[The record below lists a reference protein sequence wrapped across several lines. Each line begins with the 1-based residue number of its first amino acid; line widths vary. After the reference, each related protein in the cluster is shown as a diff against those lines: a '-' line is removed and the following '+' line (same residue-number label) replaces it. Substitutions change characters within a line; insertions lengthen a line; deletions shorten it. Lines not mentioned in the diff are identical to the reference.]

1 MADFLD
7 ARMTL
12 SIQTAELT
20 NGDASTPII
29 SVIILYYKRAET
41 IRETLDSVLRQDLA
55 RFEVIVVDNHSEDG
69 LAELIHAQYPQCSY
83 IELPKNV
90 GACAG
95 RNVGL
100 RAAVGEFLVFL
111 EDDVSFASPFE
122 LSKMVTA
129 WRDHPEVQVLAF
141 QVCDPDTGKL
151 RLREWCHPR
160 YWRDFSESEF
170 ETWWFGEGA
179 AAFRREVF
187 EVCDPYYEPLFYGA
201 EGDDLV
207 IRLFNEGF
215 RILHTPHVRVG
226 HRASEQGR
234 SSERQYYYFTRNY
247 FWIAYKDFR
256 FFDSIVYLLPKLM
269 MMSYFTVR
277 TKAFRPFLRGIRD
290 GITGLRHIR
299 NHRTPATPAAVA
311 YLHDLGKWRPNLFV
325 RLARHKT
332 APQL

>member
-1 MADFLD
+1 
-7 ARMTL
+7 MTMPIQSDD
-12 SIQTAELT
+12 SISSEF
-20 NGDASTPII
+20 DTPVV

-41 IRETLDSVLRQDLA
+41 IRETLDSVLQQDFPH
-55 RFEVIVVDNHSEDG
+55 FEVIVVDNHSEDG
-69 LAELIHAQYPQCSY
+69 LAELIHSQYPQCRC
-83 IELPKNV
+83 IELPKNA

-95 RNVGL
+95 RNAGL
-100 RAAVGEFLVFL
+100 RAAVGQFLVFL
-111 EDDVSFASPFE
+111 EDDVSFSSPCE
-122 LSKMVTA
+122 LSKMMTA
-129 WRDHPEVQVLAF
+129 WRVHPEVQVLAF

-179 AAFRREVF
+179 VAFRRRVF
-187 EVCDPYYEPLFYGA
+187 DVCGLYYEPLFYGA

-256 FFDSIVYLLPKLM
+256 FFDALTYLLPKLM
-269 MMSYFTVR
+269 MMSYFTLR
-277 TKAFRPFLRGIRD
+277 TKAFRPFLRGMRD
-290 GITGLRHIR
+290 GIIGLNSVR
-299 NHRTPATPAAVA
+299 NHRTPATPAALA
-311 YLHDLGKWRPNLFV
+311 YLRDLGKWRPNLFV
-325 RLARHKT
+325 RLARHKI